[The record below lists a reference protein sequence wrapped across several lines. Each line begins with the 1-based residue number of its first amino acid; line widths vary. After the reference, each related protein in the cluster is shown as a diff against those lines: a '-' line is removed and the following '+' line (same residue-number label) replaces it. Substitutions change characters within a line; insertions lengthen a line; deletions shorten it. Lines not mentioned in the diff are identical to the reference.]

1 MTGSLGSAEDEGAG
15 GEGRDNKED
24 MDRVINQLSRA
35 VMASRG
41 VSTLTR
47 AVSKARRSQRR
58 TSFRRSGSRRS
69 FRRSGSR
76 SVE

>member
-35 VMASRG
+35 VMTSRG
-41 VSTLTR
+41 SAPSPGPCPR
-47 AVSKARRSQRR
+47 PGGPRGGRP
-58 TSFRRSGSRRS
+58 SGGLAAGGP
-69 FRRSGSR
+69 SGGQG
-76 SVE
+76 VGQ